1 MSKQWSKQ
9 SARLLAYALERPN
22 TDLAAPDLNKAAAGE
37 GEYVSSLSKRVSEVR
52 AEMRRRGGDF
62 VLSKDEWVSGQR
74 RTAYKL
80 IPPTVGRCGV

>member
-1 MSKQWSKQ
+1 MPKQWSKQ
-9 SARLLAYALERPN
+9 SARLLAFALERPN
-22 TDLAAPDLNKAAAGE
+22 EDISAPELNKAAAGE

-62 VLSKDEWVSGQR
+62 VLSKDEWVGGQR

-80 IPPTVGRCGV
+80 IPPAEGATP